1 MSFFSEIH
9 AILSPIGVPMET
21 GIFSDKAPDEYIVV
35 VPLTEEFE
43 YFADNQPQ
51 VDVHELRIS
60 IYTKGNYTRLKN
72 AVVKAFIDA
81 EYTITDRQ
89 YLGYE
94 ADTGYHHYNVDVA
107 NYYETEDLFY
117 GNNRS

>member
-1 MSFFSEIH
+1 MSVFSEIH
-9 AILSPIGVPMET
+9 AILAPVGVPMEM

-35 VPLTEEFE
+35 VPLTEEFAL
-43 YFADNQPQ
+43 FADNQPQ
-51 VDVHELRIS
+51 NDIQELRIS
-60 IYTKGNYTRLKN
+60 IYTKGNYNKIKN
-72 AVVKAFIDA
+72 AVVKAFLDA

-107 NYYETEDLFY
+107 NYYETDDIFY